1 MEYQENKLEELVGSY
16 PTCSACGSK
25 KLVRGAWAK
34 WNGLS
39 REWVLKSVFDKFGC
53 DVCGEDTSPVWK
65 LDHEFRKRRIQRFND
80 DARIGLFRHGT
91 VVITSGIQALEE
103 KLRAAVVD
111 QIGKFDSFTEDND
124 PHGEHDFGSI
134 DIAGLKI
141 FWKVDNF
148 DLEMKMHSP
157 DPANQEVTHR
167 VLTIML
173 ASEY

>member
-1 MEYQENKLEELVGSY
+1 MGYQENKLEELVGSY
-16 PTCSACGSK
+16 PTCAACGSK
-25 KLVRGAWAK
+25 KLVRDAWAK

-53 DVCGEDTSPVWK
+53 DACGEDTSPVWK
-65 LDHEFRKRRIQRFND
+65 LNHEFRKRRIQRFND

-111 QIGKFDSFTEDND
+111 QIGKFDNFTEDND

-141 FWKVDNF
+141 FWKVDYF